1 MQEKKTVAVKNKKPC
16 MERFK
21 LALRRNWQL
30 YLIMAVPFI
39 WLIVFR
45 YIPMVGVQIAFR
57 NYRAADGIF
66 GSQWVGLEYFKKFFD
81 SYLFTDVMK
90 NTIILSVYNLIANF
104 PLPIIFALALNNTR
118 RKKLKKTTQMIAYMP
133 HFISLV
139 VMVGI
144 VIQFL
149 NKRVGII
156 NMGIATLGGQPQDF
170 MANASAFKHIYV
182 WSDVWQN
189 LGWNSIIYIAALSGI
204 DQDLHEAAQIDG
216 ANRFQRMFH
225 IDIPGIVPTI
235 VMLLIMNTGY
245 MMSLGFEK
253 AFLMQND
260 LNRGAS
266 EILSTFVYKMGLA
279 SSFPDF
285 SYGAAIGLFNSV
297 INLVI
302 ILVVNKIAKKFAG
315 ISLWGSVK

>member
-1 MQEKKTVAVKNKKPC
+1 MKGKKTTAVKNKKPWTVRC
-16 MERFK
+16 K
-21 LALRRNWQL
+21 AALQRDWQL

-57 NYRAADGIF
+57 DYRAVDGIF
-66 GSQWVGLEYFKKFFD
+66 GSKWAGFDYFKKFFE
-81 SYLFTDVMK
+81 SYMFVDVMK
-90 NTIILSVYNLIANF
+90 NTIILSVYTLVAGF
-104 PLPIIFALALNNTR
+104 PLPIIFALALNSSR
-118 RKKLKKTTQMIAYMP
+118 RKKLKKATQMVAYMP

-139 VMVGI
+139 VMVGM

-149 NKRVGII
+149 NKRMGII
-156 NMGIATLGGQPQDF
+156 NLGISALGGTPQDF
-170 MANASAFKHIYV
+170 MASPQAFPHIYV
-182 WSDVWQN
+182 WSDIWQN

-204 DQDLHEAAQIDG
+204 DMDLHESAQIDG
-216 ANRFQRMFH
+216 ANRFQRMIH

-235 VMLLIMNTGY
+235 IMLLIMNTGY
-245 MMSLGFEK
+245 MMSIGFEK

-260 LNRGAS
+260 LNRNAS
-266 EILSTFVYKMGLA
+266 EILSTYVYKMGLA
-279 SSFPDF
+279 SAFPDF

-302 ILVVNKIAKKFAG
+302 ILSVNKIAKKFADV
-315 ISLWGSVK
+315 SLW

>member
-156 NMGIATLGGQPQDF
+156 NMGIAALGGQPQDF
-170 MANASAFKHIYV
+170 MASAPAFKHIYV

-315 ISLWGSVK
+315 ISLW

>member
-1 MQEKKTVAVKNKKPC
+1 MQGKKAAVVKKNKPWT
-16 MERFK
+16 ERFK
-21 LALRRNWQL
+21 IAIRRNWQL

-57 NYRAADGIF
+57 NYRAVDGIF
-66 GSQWVGLEYFKKFFD
+66 GSQWVGFEYFKKFFE
-81 SYLFTDVMK
+81 SYMFSDVMK
-90 NTIILSVYNLIANF
+90 NTIILSVYTLVAGF

-139 VMVGI
+139 VMVGMI
-144 VIQFL
+144 IQFL
-149 NKRVGII
+149 NKRMGII
-156 NMGIATLGGQPQDF
+156 NMGISALGGTPQDF
-170 MANASAFKHIYV
+170 MANPSAFPHIYV

-204 DQDLHEAAQIDG
+204 DMDLHESAQIDG
-216 ANRFQRMFH
+216 ANRFQRMIH
-225 IDIPGIVPTI
+225 IDIPGIIPTVI
-235 VMLLIMNTGY
+235 MLLIMNTGY
-245 MMSLGFEK
+245 MMSIGFEK

-260 LNRGAS
+260 LNRNAS
-266 EILSTFVYKMGLA
+266 EILSTYVYKMGLA
-279 SSFPDF
+279 SAFPDF
-285 SYGAAIGLFNSV
+285 SYGAAIGVFNSV

-302 ILVVNKIAKKFAG
+302 ILSVNKIAKKFAG
-315 ISLWGSVK
+315 ISLW

>member
-315 ISLWGSVK
+315 ISLW

>member
-1 MQEKKTVAVKNKKPC
+1 MQGKKAAVVKKNKPWT
-16 MERFK
+16 ERFK
-21 LALRRNWQL
+21 IAIRRNWQL

-57 NYRAADGIF
+57 NYRAVDGIF
-66 GSQWVGLEYFKKFFD
+66 GSQWVGFEYFKKFFE
-81 SYLFTDVMK
+81 SYMFSDVMK
-90 NTIILSVYNLIANF
+90 NTIILSVYTLVAGF

-139 VMVGI
+139 VMVGMI
-144 VIQFL
+144 IQFL
-149 NKRVGII
+149 NKRMGII
-156 NMGIATLGGQPQDF
+156 NMGISAIGGTPQDF
-170 MANASAFKHIYV
+170 MANPSAFPHIYV

-204 DQDLHEAAQIDG
+204 DMDLHESAQIDG
-216 ANRFQRMFH
+216 ANRFQRMIH
-225 IDIPGIVPTI
+225 IDIPGIIPTVI
-235 VMLLIMNTGY
+235 MLLIMNTGY
-245 MMSLGFEK
+245 MMSIGFEK

-260 LNRGAS
+260 LNRNAS
-266 EILSTFVYKMGLA
+266 EILSTYVYKMGLA
-279 SSFPDF
+279 SAFPDF
-285 SYGAAIGLFNSV
+285 SYGAAIGVFNSV

-302 ILVVNKIAKKFAG
+302 ILSVNKIAKKFAG
-315 ISLWGSVK
+315 ISLW